1 MAQTL
6 LSAPGAGK
14 SACPT
19 RRRTTLVTTEEQPL
33 SHYEYP
39 ILGRAYFLGGRAS
52 TAVKRAL
59 VNRQVPEETVQRISV
74 ACYEAE
80 MNVVL
85 HARSGY
91 VALDIFPDRIV
102 LKVHDQGPG
111 IEDVGLAMTPGWSSA
126 SDEARALGF
135 GAGMGLPNIKAQA
148 DEMTVESEPGK
159 GVQLELVFY
168 TGGST

>member
-1 MAQTL
+1 MDTPRPAHH
-6 LSAPGAGK
+6 
-14 SACPT
+14 
-19 RRRTTLVTTEEQPL
+19 EF
-33 SHYEYP
+33 P

-52 TAVKRAL
+52 TSIKHVLREAGVDDATIRR
-59 VNRQVPEETVQRISV
+59 VSV

-91 VALDIFPDRIV
+91 MSLDIHPDRIV
-102 LKVHDQGPG
+102 VGVLDKGPG
-111 IEDVGLAMTPGWSSA
+111 IDDIELAMTPGWSSA

-148 DEMTVESEPGK
+148 DDMQIESARGQ
-159 GVQLELVFY
+159 GVRLQLTFIRQ
-168 TGGST
+168 GGHDE